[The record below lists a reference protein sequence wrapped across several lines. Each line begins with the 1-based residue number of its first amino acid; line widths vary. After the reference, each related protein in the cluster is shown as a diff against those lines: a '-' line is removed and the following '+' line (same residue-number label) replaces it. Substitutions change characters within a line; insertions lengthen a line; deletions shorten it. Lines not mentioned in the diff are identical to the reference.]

1 MIQWYVFL
9 SVPKH
14 YNPYSGNF
22 VGHASFFTCPTTD
35 YNLYSAN
42 LAGHA
47 SLLTYPITAFFKS
60 SCSHNNFEGFRH
72 ASTH

>member
-1 MIQWYVFL
+1 MIQWHGFL

-22 VGHASFFTCPTTD
+22 
-35 YNLYSAN
+35 
-42 LAGHA
+42 AGHA
-47 SLLTYPITAFFKS
+47 SLLTRPTTDYNPYSANIAGHVSLLTYPITEFFKS
-60 SCSHNNFEGFRH
+60 CCSHNSCESFGH